1 MGRSAT
7 TLRPAH
13 AHTNAPR
20 LINPWQPKTAAAAA
34 DAASRGDDDDATG
47 GGRVRP
53 TPGEAGR
60 GRPIAGKGTKSVGA
74 LWDLVQDA
82 QKWAPPLVMASG
94 VGKKTAFQKLP
105 DVAATL
111 ECARA
116 VALDRLRKKLNAA
129 AIAAGAGA
137 PPPQAFER
145 WRFAATVEGNDA
157 SSDNGI
163 VADPAVPCS
172 VADGDGS
179 ALAALAADLTRA
191 GVPADAAREAARATA
206 EASRAEASNL
216 RKLADRLATRVVGA
230 PAKEKKKSGGDEN
243 AADAGVRL
251 ARVSVVFRKR
261 SVELS
266 SDKGKHFV
274 VLSRN
279 AYGKLAA
286 MYRHVASAAPQS
298 GLEALNAP
306 ETGSRSFGEKHS
318 GDSDSDSDSDSGESD
333 ADDTRKNG
341 ESKTTFAVEEAE
353 TRAGETDVNSKD
365 SVSSRD
371 AFHSRLF
378 ALLLR
383 YKSIQGYGFQSGVG
397 PRVFATLRDTVGVTF
412 EAFASPLNCFHT
424 KGFCSAFPDV
434 DAPFGSRGD
443 FFKAAE
449 RKTFRRGAIQV
460 NPPFVGGVMTRAA
473 EAIENALVDADTHD
487 APLSFVVFVPG
498 WTDEKAW
505 NALTGSR
512 FLKNTF
518 VVAAADHGYC
528 DGAAHQRKASFRSS
542 TYDTGV
548 FALCSRKA
556 EATIA
561 GKRFV
566 AKNGASF
573 EADVREALAGARMS
587 DAAAVKKTVGGRLRK
602 RGRGAAGRRTRRRR
616 RTAAFSEER
625 RRRRRRRT
633 RRRRSGASAERRRR
647 GRTRRRRRKPGTR
660 RENIVSSVRMSM
672 LRDGFLVTHT
682 QKNKHALRA
691 RGPPRKPRLRRST
704 TSSPETTHAVR

>member
-1 MGRSAT
+1 MGRSVT

-20 LINPWQPKTAAAAA
+20 LINPWQPKKAAAAA

-94 VGKKTAFQKLP
+94 VGKKTAFQKHP

-157 SSDNGI
+157 SSEMGI
-163 VADPAVPCS
+163 VADPAVPRS

-230 PAKEKKKSGGDEN
+230 PTKEKKKSSSGDEN
-243 AADAGVRL
+243 AANAGVRL

-266 SDKGKHFV
+266 SDKGGHFV
-274 VLSRN
+274 VLSRR

-286 MYRHVASAAPQS
+286 MYRHVASAAPQR
-298 GLEALNAP
+298 GLEALHAP
-306 ETGSRSFGEKHS
+306 ETDSRSSAEKRS
-318 GDSDSDSDSDSGESD
+318 RDDADDSDSDSDSGD
-333 ADDTRKNG
+333 ADDEKTRE
-341 ESKTTFAVEEAE
+341 ESKTLFAVEDAE
-353 TRAGETDVNSKD
+353 TRAGETDAEKKKD
-365 SVSSRD
+365 SAARD

-397 PRVFATLRDTVGVTF
+397 PRVFATLRDTVGVAF

-443 FFKAAE
+443 FFKAAA
-449 RKTFRRGAIQV
+449 RGAFRRGAIQV

-473 EAIENALVDADTHD
+473 EAIEKALVDADEND

-505 NALTGSR
+505 SSLTGSR
-512 FLKNTF
+512 FLKNSF

-548 FALCSRKA
+548 FALCSRRA
-556 EATIA
+556 ETTLA

-573 EADVREALAGARMS
+573 ELNVREALAGVRMS
-587 DAAAVKKTVGGRLRK
+587 DAAAAAVKKTVGGACQKKKKRRGGETDAAKEKDGVLPREKKEKKKENKAAKKRRK
-602 RGRGAAGRRTRRRR
+602 RREEKERADKKAKAETGNEGRN
-616 RTAAFSEER
+616 
-625 RRRRRRRT
+625 
-633 RRRRSGASAERRRR
+633 ASL
-647 GRTRRRRRKPGTR
+647 P
-660 RENIVSSVRMSM
+660 
-672 LRDGFLVTHT
+672 
-682 QKNKHALRA
+682 
-691 RGPPRKPRLRRST
+691 
-704 TSSPETTHAVR
+704 

>member
-94 VGKKTAFQKLP
+94 VGKKTAFQKHP

-157 SSDNGI
+157 SSEMGI

-230 PAKEKKKSGGDEN
+230 PTKDKKRSGGDEN

-306 ETGSRSFGEKHS
+306 ETDSRSSGEKHS

-333 ADDTRKNG
+333 ADDARKNG
-341 ESKTTFAVEEAE
+341 ESKTFLAVEEAE

-397 PRVFATLRDTVGVTF
+397 PRVFATLRDTVGVKF

-443 FFKAAE
+443 FFKAAA
-449 RKTFRRGAIQV
+449 RKKGAFRRGAIQV

-473 EAIENALVDADTHD
+473 EAIEKALVDADTND
-487 APLSFVVFVPG
+487 TPLSFVVFVPG

-505 NALTGSR
+505 SSLTGSR
-512 FLKNTF
+512 FLKNSF

-566 AKNGASF
+566 ANNGASF
-573 EADVREALAGARMS
+573 EADVREALAGALMS
-587 DAAAVKKTVGGRLRK
+587 DAAAAAVKKTVLGAREKKSLCGETDAAKEKDGVLPREKKEKKKENKAAKKRRK
-602 RGRGAAGRRTRRRR
+602 RR
-616 RTAAFSEER
+616 EEKER
-625 RRRRRRRT
+625 
-633 RRRRSGASAERRRR
+633 ADKKAKAET
-647 GRTRRRRRKPGTR
+647 G
-660 RENIVSSVRMSM
+660 N
-672 LRDGFLVTHT
+672 
-682 QKNKHALRA
+682 
-691 RGPPRKPRLRRST
+691 
-704 TSSPETTHAVR
+704 ET

>member
-94 VGKKTAFQKLP
+94 VGKKTAFQKRP

-157 SSDNGI
+157 SSEMGI

-298 GLEALNAP
+298 GLEALTAP

-333 ADDTRKNG
+333 ADDTQK
-341 ESKTTFAVEEAE
+341 
-353 TRAGETDVNSKD
+353 
-365 SVSSRD
+365 
-371 AFHSRLF
+371 
-378 ALLLR
+378 
-383 YKSIQGYGFQSGVG
+383 
-397 PRVFATLRDTVGVTF
+397 
-412 EAFASPLNCFHT
+412 
-424 KGFCSAFPDV
+424 
-434 DAPFGSRGD
+434 
-443 FFKAAE
+443 E
-449 RKTFRRGAIQV
+449 R
-460 NPPFVGGVMTRAA
+460 
-473 EAIENALVDADTHD
+473 
-487 APLSFVVFVPG
+487 
-498 WTDEKAW
+498 
-505 NALTGSR
+505 
-512 FLKNTF
+512 
-518 VVAAADHGYC
+518 
-528 DGAAHQRKASFRSS
+528 
-542 TYDTGV
+542 
-548 FALCSRKA
+548 
-556 EATIA
+556 
-561 GKRFV
+561 
-566 AKNGASF
+566 
-573 EADVREALAGARMS
+573 
-587 DAAAVKKTVGGRLRK
+587 
-602 RGRGAAGRRTRRRR
+602 
-616 RTAAFSEER
+616 
-625 RRRRRRRT
+625 
-633 RRRRSGASAERRRR
+633 
-647 GRTRRRRRKPGTR
+647 
-660 RENIVSSVRMSM
+660 
-672 LRDGFLVTHT
+672 
-682 QKNKHALRA
+682 
-691 RGPPRKPRLRRST
+691 
-704 TSSPETTHAVR
+704 

>member
-1 MGRSAT
+1 M
-7 TLRPAH
+7 
-13 AHTNAPR
+13 
-20 LINPWQPKTAAAAA
+20 
-34 DAASRGDDDDATG
+34 
-47 GGRVRP
+47 
-53 TPGEAGR
+53 
-60 GRPIAGKGTKSVGA
+60 
-74 LWDLVQDA
+74 
-82 QKWAPPLVMASG
+82 
-94 VGKKTAFQKLP
+94 
-105 DVAATL
+105 
-111 ECARA
+111 
-116 VALDRLRKKLNAA
+116 
-129 AIAAGAGA
+129 
-137 PPPQAFER
+137 
-145 WRFAATVEGNDA
+145 
-157 SSDNGI
+157 GI

-298 GLEALNAP
+298 GLEALTAP

-333 ADDTRKNG
+333 ADDTQKNG
-341 ESKTTFAVEEAE
+341 ESKTFFAVEEAE

-443 FFKAAE
+443 FFKAAA

-473 EAIENALVDADTHD
+473 EAIENARVDADTHD

-505 NALTGSR
+505 SALTGSR

-587 DAAAVKKTVGGRLRK
+587 DAAAVKKTVRGAFEKKRQRRGGETDAAKEKDGGVLGREKKEKKKENKAAKKRRK
-602 RGRGAAGRRTRRRR
+602 RR
-616 RTAAFSEER
+616 EEKER
-625 RRRRRRRT
+625 
-633 RRRRSGASAERRRR
+633 ADKKAKAET
-647 GRTRRRRRKPGTR
+647 G
-660 RENIVSSVRMSM
+660 N
-672 LRDGFLVTHT
+672 
-682 QKNKHALRA
+682 
-691 RGPPRKPRLRRST
+691 
-704 TSSPETTHAVR
+704 ET

>member
-1 MGRSAT
+1 
-7 TLRPAH
+7 
-13 AHTNAPR
+13 
-20 LINPWQPKTAAAAA
+20 
-34 DAASRGDDDDATG
+34 
-47 GGRVRP
+47 
-53 TPGEAGR
+53 
-60 GRPIAGKGTKSVGA
+60 
-74 LWDLVQDA
+74 
-82 QKWAPPLVMASG
+82 
-94 VGKKTAFQKLP
+94 
-105 DVAATL
+105 
-111 ECARA
+111 
-116 VALDRLRKKLNAA
+116 
-129 AIAAGAGA
+129 
-137 PPPQAFER
+137 
-145 WRFAATVEGNDA
+145 
-157 SSDNGI
+157 
-163 VADPAVPCS
+163 
-172 VADGDGS
+172 
-179 ALAALAADLTRA
+179 
-191 GVPADAAREAARATA
+191 
-206 EASRAEASNL
+206 
-216 RKLADRLATRVVGA
+216 
-230 PAKEKKKSGGDEN
+230 
-243 AADAGVRL
+243 
-251 ARVSVVFRKR
+251 
-261 SVELS
+261 
-266 SDKGKHFV
+266 
-274 VLSRN
+274 
-279 AYGKLAA
+279 

-298 GLEALNAP
+298 GLEALTAP

-333 ADDTRKNG
+333 ADDTQKNG

-443 FFKAAE
+443 FFKAAA

-473 EAIENALVDADTHD
+473 EAIEKALVDADTHD

-505 NALTGSR
+505 SALTGSR

-587 DAAAVKKTVGGRLRK
+587 DAAAAAVKKTVGETREKKMRGGETDAAKEKGGVQSREKKEKKKENKAAKKRRK
-602 RGRGAAGRRTRRRR
+602 RR
-616 RTAAFSEER
+616 EEKER
-625 RRRRRRRT
+625 
-633 RRRRSGASAERRRR
+633 ADKKAKAET
-647 GRTRRRRRKPGTR
+647 G
-660 RENIVSSVRMSM
+660 N
-672 LRDGFLVTHT
+672 
-682 QKNKHALRA
+682 
-691 RGPPRKPRLRRST
+691 
-704 TSSPETTHAVR
+704 ET

>member
-1 MGRSAT
+1 
-7 TLRPAH
+7 
-13 AHTNAPR
+13 
-20 LINPWQPKTAAAAA
+20 
-34 DAASRGDDDDATG
+34 
-47 GGRVRP
+47 
-53 TPGEAGR
+53 
-60 GRPIAGKGTKSVGA
+60 
-74 LWDLVQDA
+74 
-82 QKWAPPLVMASG
+82 
-94 VGKKTAFQKLP
+94 
-105 DVAATL
+105 
-111 ECARA
+111 
-116 VALDRLRKKLNAA
+116 
-129 AIAAGAGA
+129 
-137 PPPQAFER
+137 
-145 WRFAATVEGNDA
+145 
-157 SSDNGI
+157 
-163 VADPAVPCS
+163 
-172 VADGDGS
+172 
-179 ALAALAADLTRA
+179 
-191 GVPADAAREAARATA
+191 
-206 EASRAEASNL
+206 
-216 RKLADRLATRVVGA
+216 
-230 PAKEKKKSGGDEN
+230 
-243 AADAGVRL
+243 
-251 ARVSVVFRKR
+251 
-261 SVELS
+261 
-266 SDKGKHFV
+266 
-274 VLSRN
+274 
-279 AYGKLAA
+279 
-286 MYRHVASAAPQS
+286 
-298 GLEALNAP
+298 
-306 ETGSRSFGEKHS
+306 
-318 GDSDSDSDSDSGESD
+318 
-333 ADDTRKNG
+333 
-341 ESKTTFAVEEAE
+341 VEEAE

-443 FFKAAE
+443 FFKAAA

-473 EAIENALVDADTHD
+473 EAIEKALVDADTHD

-587 DAAAVKKTVGGRLRK
+587 ERAAAAVKKTVGVKREKKLQSRGGETDAAKEKDGVRLEREEGEEEGEQGGEEAAQAP
-602 RGRGAAGRRTRRRR
+602 RGEGEGGQEGEGGNR
-616 RTAAFSEER
+616 ER
-625 RRRRRRRT
+625 DVR
-633 RRRRSGASAERRRR
+633 
-647 GRTRRRRRKPGTR
+647 
-660 RENIVSSVRMSM
+660 ISS
-672 LRDGFLVTHT
+672 L
-682 QKNKHALRA
+682 
-691 RGPPRKPRLRRST
+691 P
-704 TSSPETTHAVR
+704 